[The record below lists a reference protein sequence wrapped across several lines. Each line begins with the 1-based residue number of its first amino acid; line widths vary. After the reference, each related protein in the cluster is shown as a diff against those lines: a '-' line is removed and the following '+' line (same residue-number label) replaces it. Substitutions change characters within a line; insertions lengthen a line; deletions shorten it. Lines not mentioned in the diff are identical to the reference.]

1 MVIFNDLIH
10 LYDSHYKHRCNTK
23 INSSDDEPYTNVQ
36 EEGGFT
42 WNIYTAWAVLLP
54 R

>member
-42 WNIYTAWAVLLP
+42 
-54 R
+54 